1 LEQNLEQII
10 DQITAIEPCYGA
22 SGGNATRIYTAS
34 GAVHTDQ
41 RRLLT
46 VLKRIA
52 AHYSYTLPA
61 LRKTYT
67 ELLSGSQSL
76 PLPLTHS
83 LVLVPLKMRA
93 PRFEQDGATGY
104 VNLYAVKAVTPL
116 ATADSSPHRCHLA
129 LKGGIN
135 LPVCYTEQGVNKRF
149 KIAKQAADYFQFK
162 HSVQTSSHA
171 AMVMEGAVRDVLKN
185 TRRKGRI
192 KCELY
197 INYEPD
203 DDEDDQ

>member
-10 DQITAIEPCYGA
+10 YQITAIEPCYGA
-22 SGGNATRIYTAS
+22 SGGNATRIYTTS
-34 GAVHTDQ
+34 GTVHTDQ

-46 VLKRIA
+46 ILKKIA
-52 AHYSYTLPA
+52 AYYSYTLPA

-67 ELLSGSQSL
+67 ELLSGSQGL

-116 ATADSSPHRCHLA
+116 ATADSSPHRCHLV

-135 LPVCYTEQGVNKRF
+135 LPVCYTEQGVTKRF
-149 KIAKQAADYFQFK
+149 KIAKQAANFYRFK
-162 HSVQTSSHA
+162 HPERTSSHA
-171 AMVMEGAVRDVLKN
+171 AMVMEGAVHDVFKN
-185 TRRKGRI
+185 APRKGRI

-203 DDEDDQ
+203 HEE